1 MMKLRLLL
9 LKTLKG
15 KNLRAAVC
23 LRYVPNKRDYL
34 LVNSLLWSRNCLV
47 NLHFKFKLLTL
58 DKMNIKHTEM
68 IIALFKTVE
77 CLRGVVLE
85 TMMIDSSLAW
95 RASENLARGPLS
107 EGVRVPSLKARQQTI
122 LGPVVPDILLQ

>member
-15 KNLRAAVC
+15 KNFLFVS

-47 NLHFKFKLLTL
+47 NLHYKFKLLTL
-58 DKMNIKHTEM
+58 DKINIKHTEM
-68 IIALFKTVE
+68 IIAVFRNVE

-85 TMMIDSSLAW
+85 TMMIDSS
-95 RASENLARGPLS
+95 G
-107 EGVRVPSLKARQQTI
+107 RQRI
-122 LGPVVPDILLQ
+122 LQEDRSRKGFGFLP

>member
-1 MMKLRLLL
+1 M
-9 LKTLKG
+9 
-15 KNLRAAVC
+15 
-23 LRYVPNKRDYL
+23 
-34 LVNSLLWSRNCLV
+34 V

-68 IIALFKTVE
+68 IIAVFRNVE

-85 TMMIDSSLAW
+85 TMMIDSSLTW
-95 RASENLARGPLS
+95 RASENLARGPLA

>member
-1 MMKLRLLL
+1 MF
-9 LKTLKG
+9 G
-15 KNLRAAVC
+15 QF
-23 LRYVPNKRDYL
+23 
-34 LVNSLLWSRNCLV
+34 
-47 NLHFKFKLLTL
+47 FKFKLLTL

-68 IIALFKTVE
+68 IIAVFKNVE

-95 RASENLARGPLS
+95 RASENLARGPLA

>member
-58 DKMNIKHTEM
+58 DKMNIKHAEM
-68 IIALFKTVE
+68 IIALFRNVE

-85 TMMIDSSLAW
+85 TMMIDSSLTW

-122 LGPVVPDILLQ
+122 LGPVIPDILLQ

>member
-1 MMKLRLLL
+1 MKLRLLL

-68 IIALFKTVE
+68 IIALFRN
-77 CLRGVVLE
+77 C
-85 TMMIDSSLAW
+85 
-95 RASENLARGPLS
+95 
-107 EGVRVPSLKARQQTI
+107 
-122 LGPVVPDILLQ
+122 